1 MEIGYGNIKA
11 LDSRCVLASIALTY
25 VERLPYCDSPTPS
38 NDTPPALGIRQ
49 TLVPLMASGFSS
61 DAVCNSLHLPA
72 PSYAAL
78 RESFPD
84 LCSPDD
90 HPSEPSPVDP
100 YDLSLWQPSSD
111 ISVAPRARDSEFER
125 FLLDDMTRIRCQDPN
140 AYPSL
145 LLRIKYDT
153 NRAVSCLDAWHRANS
168 INVRQHFYPK
178 PLSKVTLFRNNL
190 AILRSN
196 SKYARCDVTGA
207 LADIFD
213 LDAPVPCTD
222 LAVIRAGNNVVAALG
237 ETILAVES
245 LIGRLDIVI
254 TRSRNR
260 YASLV
265 EESDCVSELE
275 EAAVVSSDDEE
286 EYGDDNDVDVKV
298 ESVEEVSQVQFPSL
312 PLVPDEYGVIY
323 ITD

>member
-1 MEIGYGNIKA
+1 MEIGYGNVKA
-11 LDSRCVLASIALTY
+11 LDSRCVLASITLTY

-61 DAVCNSLHLPA
+61 DAV
-72 PSYAAL
+72 
-78 RESFPD
+78 
-84 LCSPDD
+84 DD

-111 ISVAPRARDSEFER
+111 ISVAPRARDGEFER

-260 YASLV
+260 YANLV